1 MRNLLWVLSIG
12 VAACSASS
20 TSSTFGGRLSITSPK
35 NNATITAPADGKI
48 PVSIDTNYILKPFG
62 ACNGQSG
69 CGSVFLQVDQ
79 QSCWATGAQY
89 NALATSSPTDVDL
102 TLCPMVVGTH
112 QITAELRQDDANHD
126 FVEDSITKSPVTD
139 SITIV
144 VTQ

>member
-1 MRNLLWVLSIG
+1 MRSILLVLSLTW
-12 VAACSASS
+12 AACSASS
-20 TSSTFGGRLSITSPK
+20 TSSTFGGRIAITAPK
-35 NNATITAPADGKI
+35 NNTTISAPADGKI
-48 PVSIDTNYILKPFG
+48 PVTIDTNYILKPFG
-62 ACNGQSG
+62 ACNGQTG

-79 QSCWATGAQY
+79 QSCWAPGVMY
-89 NALATSSPTDVDL
+89 NALATSSPTNVDL